1 MCFLFLFLFFFSF
14 SFISEA
20 GVNLKSTTSLS
31 PEKNCYWYFYWI
43 KFKNRSIHKGLL
55 LNWYPRRNCLQE
67 PKQKSLM
74 PLNWLY
80 QTMVHP
86 LSKPNFF
93 FFWPTSIFF
102 KEGKKKSL
110 HWHRVLYQSMLHC
123 HPWFKTV
130 ESWIIYITLTNKCFT
145 MTESAHCL
153 ICGNLNCFKCEW
165 WSDDGRN

>member
-1 MCFLFLFLFFFSF
+1 MCFLSFVLSFFSF

-55 LNWYPRRNCLQE
+55 LNWYPRRNCPQE

-74 PLNWLY
+74 PQNWLY

-86 LSKPNFF
+86 LLKPNFF
-93 FFWPTSIFF
+93 SSGLQVFFLK
-102 KEGKKKSL
+102 KERKK
-110 HWHRVLYQSMLHC
+110 
-123 HPWFKTV
+123 T
-130 ESWIIYITLTNKCFT
+130 YIGIEFCINPCYIAIHDLR
-145 MTESAHCL
+145 L
-153 ICGNLNCFKCEW
+153 
-165 WSDDGRN
+165 